1 MKERL
6 KAYQGKLDWTQT
18 YSVFERR

>member
-18 YSVFERR
+18 YSVYERR